1 MQNIQNTGNK
11 EKTKKK
17 KEKKNPFQPVTGVV
31 SYKIINI
38 SESCA
43 WRGISHQ

>member
-17 KEKKNPFQPVTGVV
+17 KKIPFQPVTGVV